1 MGIEY
6 ARGSPGRM
14 AAAWAGLIVCSY
26 VGYYYVKKNNEVRK
40 LEYMRKQANSDSKT
54 VPESMLKTAQG
65 PTPIER
71 MWNAMVRQWD
81 K

>member
-1 MGIEY
+1 MAIKY

-14 AAAWAGLIVCSY
+14 ALAWAGLIVCAY
-26 VGYYYVKKNNEVRK
+26 GGYFYVKKNNEMRK
-40 LEYMRKQANSDSKT
+40 LEYMRKQANSDTKT
-54 VPESMLKTAQG
+54 VPEYMLKTAQG